1 MSLRSQRLARKL
13 DPAAEA
19 FLDSTP
25 EDAQLALDDV
35 LGSLAHVQALVKA
48 KILSEDEAEKLS
60 GALRKIHLEVR
71 EGRFKLDPQ
80 YEDIHFNVE
89 SRLTNEL
96 GDLGKKLHTG
106 RSRNDQVALDL
117 RLFARRWSL
126 ALAKALHDL
135 IMALRAAAKKHEKTI
150 LPGYTHL
157 QVAQPVLLSFHLLAH
172 VERFQRDLER
182 LHDAYQRVNIS
193 PLGAGALAGTKH
205 PVDPENTAKI
215 LGFDTSFRNAM
226 DAVSD
231 RDFVAELLF
240 VSTMALTHASG
251 LSEEVILFTSQEFG
265 FASLRDD
272 FSTGSSIMPQKKN
285 PDVFEVTRGRAAALL
300 GSLVASVAAVKNL
313 PLAYNRDLQDQ
324 KRVFVETFPRVAP
337 HIELLAKAVDAIE
350 FKPERMAQAAERG
363 YGDATEL
370 ADYLVGRGVPFR
382 DAHEVAA
389 KAVRLAI
396 EEDSALKDL
405 DLATLRKLH
414 DKVGADVKRFLG
426 AQAAVNG
433 KKTKGSTH
441 PDAVETHQYELDSV
455 TLRVWSFFEDQFQIV
470 HRTTQ
475 TLLGAPLK
483 VKQK

>member
-19 FLDSTP
+19 FLDSTA

-35 LGSLAHVQALVKA
+35 LGSLAHVQALVRA
-48 KILSEDEAEKLS
+48 KILTAEEAGKLS
-60 GALRKIHLEVR
+60 QALRTIHREVR
-71 EGRFKLDPQ
+71 EGTFKLDPQ

-89 SRLTNEL
+89 SRLTKEL

-135 IMALRAAAKKHEKTI
+135 IDALREAATKHERTI

-182 LHDAYQRVNIS
+182 LQDAYRRANVS
-193 PLGAGALAGTKH
+193 PLGAGALSGTKH
-205 PVDPENTAKI
+205 PVDPEGTAKI
-215 LGFDTSFRNAM
+215 LGFDSAFRNAM

-240 VSTMALTHASG
+240 VSTLSLTHASG
-251 LSEEVILFTSQEFG
+251 LAEEVILFTSQEFG

-285 PDVFEVTRGRAAALL
+285 PDVFEVTRGRAAAVL
-300 GSLVASVAAVKNL
+300 GSLVAALATVKNL

-324 KRVFVETFPRVAP
+324 KRVFIETYPRVAP
-337 HIELLAKAVDAIE
+337 HIQLLAKAVAAIE
-350 FKPERMAQAAERG
+350 FNPDRTSKAADRG

-370 ADYLVGRGVPFR
+370 ADYLVVRGVPFR

-389 KAVRLAI
+389 NAVRLAI
-396 EEDSALKDL
+396 SKDLPLQDL

-414 DKVGADVKRFLG
+414 GKVGADVKKFLG
-426 AQAAVNG
+426 AQAAING
-433 KKTKGSTH
+433 KRTHGSTH
-441 PDAVETHQYELDSV
+441 PTAVEAHLTEIEAVNARTWAY
-455 TLRVWSFFEDQFQIV
+455 FEDQFRIV

-475 TLLGAPLK
+475 ALLGAPLK

>member
-1 MSLRSQRLARKL
+1 VSLRSQRLARKL

-19 FLDSTP
+19 FLDSTT
-25 EDAQLALDDV
+25 EDAELALDDI
-35 LGSLAHVQALVKA
+35 LGSLAHVQALVNA
-48 KILSEDEAEKLS
+48 KILTGEEAGKLS
-60 GALRKIHLEVR
+60 AVLRTMHVEAR
-71 EGRFKLDPQ
+71 EGRFTLDSRF
-80 YEDIHFNVE
+80 EDVHFNVE
-89 SRLTNEL
+89 SRLTKEL
-96 GDLGKKLHTG
+96 GDLGKRLHTG

-135 IMALRAAAKKHEKTI
+135 IEALRKLAKQHEKTI

-182 LHDAYQRVNIS
+182 LHDAYQRLNVS

-205 PVDPENTAKI
+205 PIDPAATATL
-215 LGFDTSFRNAM
+215 LGFDNAFRNAM

-251 LSEEVILFTSQEFG
+251 LAEEVILFTSQEFG

-272 FSTGSSIMPQKKN
+272 FATGSSIMPQKKN

-300 GSLVASVAAVKNL
+300 GALVASIATVKNL

-324 KRVFVETFPRVAP
+324 KRVFVDAFPRVAP
-337 HIELLAKAVDAIE
+337 HVHLLAKAVAALE
-350 FKPERMAQAAERG
+350 FHQERMADAAERG

-370 ADYLVGRGVPFR
+370 ADYLVERGVPFR

-389 KAVRLAI
+389 KAVRLGIAKNLG
-396 EEDSALKDL
+396 LKDL
-405 DLATLRKLH
+405 ELSALRKLH
-414 DKVGADVKRFLG
+414 DKIGPDVKKFLG
-426 AQAAVNG
+426 ADASVKG
-433 KKTKGSTH
+433 KRTHGSTH
-441 PDAVETHQYELDSV
+441 PDAVRAHQSELDTVVSDA
-455 TLRVWSFFEDQFQIV
+455 WSFFEVQFTIV
-470 HRTTQ
+470 HRTTMA
-475 TLLGAPLK
+475 LLGAPIK
-483 VKQK
+483 VRQK